1 VPDGRKNSQQPVNGT
16 YRGGTDHRK
25 DGAAIGW

>member
-1 VPDGRKNSQQPVNGT
+1 MPRLPSSGALNGFHQA
-16 YRGGTDHRK
+16 GLDHRK